1 MHKLQIAFT
10 NLDIRKG
17 LCTLKHIFDRIV
29 YVRIKTEQKHP
40 CSGRKCS
47 PIYHRP
53 TTHGHLPSSPVHK
66 KPTQCPAATSGWPKS
81 KHHPCPFQRCRR
93 TSGRRTTDC
102 KGWGGGVFCSFYTS
116 ENLKKILCSTKN
128 LCLRWITYNESNS
141 GPFFGEKTQKC
152 EAFMLLLCLSWQ
164 HTVECF
170 LCLLTFYSE
179 FFTWSTLSFL
189 L

>member
-47 PIYHRP
+47 PNEVIYHRP
-53 TTHGHLPSSPVHK
+53 TTHAHLPSSPVHK

-93 TSGRRTTDC
+93 SSGRRTTDC
-102 KGWGGGVFCSFYTS
+102 KGWGGGGYSQF
-116 ENLKKILCSTKN
+116 LIHQKIKRKFFVQQKN

-141 GPFFGEKTQKC
+141 GPFTGRLKRRNVK
-152 EAFMLLLCLSWQ
+152 LLCCYYVIMATIL
-164 HTVECF
+164 
-170 LCLLTFYSE
+170 
-179 FFTWSTLSFL
+179 
-189 L
+189 